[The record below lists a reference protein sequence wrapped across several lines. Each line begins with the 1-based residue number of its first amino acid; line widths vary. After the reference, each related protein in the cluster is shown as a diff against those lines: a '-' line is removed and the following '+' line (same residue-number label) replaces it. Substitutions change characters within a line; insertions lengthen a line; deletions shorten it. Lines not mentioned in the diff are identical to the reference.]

1 MATPIDLSELH
12 AALDRLRPQ
21 LCHCGLKGE
30 CLGCKGIEMVRAQAE
45 AVAAAASQ
53 PVLIQVAQE
62 TAMKDM
68 SSRFQAM
75 SERLMSDPDIRRSAE
90 QMQERLMADPET
102 PAPPRPG
109 TAAGPLTPA
118 GGPQRPNPR
127 TLDSQ
132 PLAGPGRPVDVV
144 PRDVHQVRGRELRP
158 HDRRAGLGCES
169 FRFAT
174 DRDGQRHGEVLL
186 GVFAG
191 LRLRDLLPP
200 GLLSVLNLPEWIRC
214 HVLSRAR

>member
-1 MATPIDLSELH
+1 MSNARSWPSVTGTRSKPCTRGSQKPRRFAAVAAPIDLSELH

-102 PAPPRPG
+102 RQ
-109 TAAGPLTPA
+109 LLEELMRRL
-118 GGPQRPNPR
+118 GGP
-127 TLDSQ
+127 
-132 PLAGPGRPVDVV
+132 
-144 PRDVHQVRGRELRP
+144 
-158 HDRRAGLGCES
+158 
-169 FRFAT
+169 
-174 DRDGQRHGEVLL
+174 
-186 GVFAG
+186 
-191 LRLRDLLPP
+191 PP
-200 GLLSVLNLPEWIRC
+200 PEALN
-214 HVLSRAR
+214 

>member
-1 MATPIDLSELH
+1 MAGPIDLSDLH

-75 SERLMSDPDIRRSAE
+75 SERLMQDTDTPPSAE
-90 QMQERLMADPET
+90 QMQERLTPDP
-102 PAPPRPG
+102 A
-109 TAAGPLTPA
+109 
-118 GGPQRPNPR
+118 
-127 TLDSQ
+127 
-132 PLAGPGRPVDVV
+132 
-144 PRDVHQVRGRELRP
+144 
-158 HDRRAGLGCES
+158 
-169 FRFAT
+169 
-174 DRDGQRHGEVLL
+174 
-186 GVFAG
+186 
-191 LRLRDLLPP
+191 
-200 GLLSVLNLPEWIRC
+200 
-214 HVLSRAR
+214 